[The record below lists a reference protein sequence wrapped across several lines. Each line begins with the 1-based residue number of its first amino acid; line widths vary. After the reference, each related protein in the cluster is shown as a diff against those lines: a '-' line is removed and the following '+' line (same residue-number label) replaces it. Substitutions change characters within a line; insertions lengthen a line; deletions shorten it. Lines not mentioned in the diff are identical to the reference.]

1 MKVPKWLI
9 VVALGLTAFLWW
21 HQPGDVTD
29 RLPDWLR
36 TSSAKE
42 DSGTIEYTLVGGFPA
57 AATMSV
63 FRKFAALS
71 QGNNS
76 EAMQKLKHQGLVWE
90 TIEGQQVRL
99 LGGKPNSKLVQ
110 VQDIGSFDSYWTYAE
125 ALQK

>member
-21 HQPGDVTD
+21 YQGGDVTN

-36 TSSAKE
+36 TRSAKE
-42 DSGTIEYTLVGGFPA
+42 DSGAIEYTLVGGFPA

-63 FRKFAALS
+63 FKKFAALS

>member
-21 HQPGDVTD
+21 QQGGDVTD
-29 RLPDWLR
+29 HLPDWLR
-36 TSSAKE
+36 TSSPKE
-42 DSGTIEYTLVGGFPA
+42 DSGAIEYTLVGGFPA
-57 AATMSV
+57 AATMSA
-63 FRKFAALS
+63 FKKFAALS
-71 QGNNS
+71 QGNNF
-76 EAMQKLKHQGLVWE
+76 EAVQELKHQGLVWE

-125 ALQK
+125 ALEK